1 MIDWDN
7 VITNLSKGV
16 DILPNPDYWNLD
28 TPGYNEILQSWKE
41 ADYNFD
47 AIKWTNYYPETHFP
61 KSIEEDLSKQ
71 LNIKPLRSWIS
82 KIDPGYTAPWHW
94 DVDDNEKEY
103 LQQGIPV
110 RYSIFI
116 QDGSPGQVFMIDD
129 QSYYSQKAG
138 TIIKWD
144 NYKSWHAGANA
155 GLSPKYMYHLIGIVN
170 T

>member
-7 VITNLSKGV
+7 VITNLSEGV
-16 DILPNPDYWNLD
+16 DILPNPKNWNID
-28 TPGYNEILQSWKE
+28 TPGYNEILQLWKN
-41 ADYNFD
+41 ANYNFN
-47 AIKWTNYYPETHFP
+47 AIKWTNYYPDTHFP

-103 LQQGIPV
+103 LKQGILV

-116 QDGSPGQVFMIDD
+116 QDGKPGQVFMLENETFYN
-129 QSYYSQKAG
+129 QSRGTVVKWKDYKA
-138 TIIKWD
+138 
-144 NYKSWHAGANA
+144 WHAGANA
-155 GLSPKYMYHLIGIVN
+155 GLTPKYMYHLLGIVN